1 MVKIEDQTLLIYDK
15 NQLSKTVEIAYFS
28 RVKVF
33 EEKKGNIFRILSE
46 AISEGIVIVNEKH
59 EIVTSN
65 EAADRMFGYSAKELL
80 GENINLLI
88 PREYRHSHTAQ
99 VEEYLGKNDPRQ
111 MGHGRDLFGR
121 RKDGSIFPVEAGLNP
136 FEIYGSKYVMAL
148 VTDISV
154 RKAQEREIIE
164 LNLSL
169 EQKVEA
175 RTQELKQTIEELKE
189 EVSKRKEAEHKIMES
204 LRKEREL
211 NELKTKF
218 LSLVSHEFKTPLSGI
233 LTSAT
238 LAGKYTE
245 TDQQDKREKH
255 LKTIQSKVKYLNN
268 ILNDFLS
275 IERLESGKATYKF
288 ETFPL
293 SKVVNEVIYSANM
306 LLKEGQRINYPQNI
320 DGITI
325 NFDEK
330 ILELSLINLINN
342 AIKYSPAH
350 TLIDVLVLPKKDAL
364 TIQIKDE
371 GMGIPE
377 KEQKYIFNRYFRA
390 ENALLDQ
397 GTGIGLNIVKSHL
410 ESLGG
415 TITFESEEGKGSTFT
430 ISFPIKNN
438 TI

>member
-1 MVKIEDQTLLIYDK
+1 M
-15 NQLSKTVEIAYFS
+15 
-28 RVKVF
+28 KVF
-33 EEKKGNIFRILSE
+33 EGKKGNIFKILSE
-46 AISEGIVIVNEKH
+46 AISEGIVIVNENQ

-65 EAADRMFGYSAKELL
+65 EAADRMFGYEAKELL

-88 PREYRHSHTAQ
+88 PREYRHSHTEQ
-99 VEEYLGKNDPRQ
+99 VDEYLEKSDPRQ
-111 MGHGRDLFGR
+111 MGHGRDLYGR
-121 RKDGSIFPVEAGLNP
+121 RKDGSVFPVEAGLNP

-148 VTDISV
+148 VTDITV
-154 RKAQEREIIE
+154 RKTQEKEIIE
-164 LNLSL
+164 LNLHL

-175 RTQELKQTIEELKE
+175 RTKELKQTIKELKE
-189 EVSKRKEAEHKIMES
+189 EVSKRKEAEYKIMES

-238 LAGKYTE
+238 LVGKYTE
-245 TDQQDKREKH
+245 TEHQEKREKH
-255 LKTIQSKVKYLNN
+255 LRTIQNKVKYLNN

-288 ETFPL
+288 DVFPL
-293 SKVVNEVIYSANM
+293 SKVVNEVIYNANM
-306 LLKEGQRINYPQNI
+306 LLKDGQRINYPQNI
-320 DGITI
+320 DDILV

-330 ILELSLINLINN
+330 ILELSLTNLINN

-350 TLIDVLVLPKKDAL
+350 TVIDVVVIPQKDSL
-364 TIQIKDE
+364 SIKIIDE

-415 TITFESEEGKGSTFT
+415 KITFESEQSKGSTFT
-430 ISFPIKNN
+430 ITFPTNNN
-438 TI
+438 TN